1 MKETE
6 NRKDGNLN
14 MTMDDKAYLNTQ
26 LYEKVCA
33 EMTELEQKLLSLP
46 PEEILLHAYEYVI
59 KQDIVFALQEYDVS
73 EKQAG
78 ILLKSG
84 NALEDIFGKYENS
97 ESDYMVHIQDVIEC
111 TANEKL
117 RQAFLSERKAGR
129 ER

>member
-46 PEEILLHAYEYVI
+46 PEATEY
-59 KQDIVFALQEYDVS
+59 
-73 EKQAG
+73 G
-78 ILLKSG
+78 
-84 NALEDIFGKYENS
+84 
-97 ESDYMVHIQDVIEC
+97 M
-111 TANEKL
+111 
-117 RQAFLSERKAGR
+117 LSYN
-129 ER
+129 